1 MKKTAITT
9 LLLVMAAM
17 LPALA
22 KGIKTETIKLPTLQ
36 CGMCK
41 ETIEAKMKELK
52 GVKSIDVDVEKLNA
66 TVAYDSA
73 VLTTAKIEQAIA
85 AIGYDAND
93 TRASRRAQRKLDK
106 CCQPG
111 AHR

>member
-1 MKKTAITT
+1 MKRASMI
-9 LLLVMAAM
+9 LLMAMAM
-17 LPALA
+17 VLPALA

-36 CGMCK
+36 CGMCE
-41 ETIEAKMKELK
+41 ETIESKMKEMK
-52 GVKSIDVDVEKLNA
+52 GIKSFDVDLEKLSA
-66 TVAYDSA
+66 TVEYDSD
-73 VLTTAKIEQAIA
+73 VLTTTKIEKAIA

-93 TRASRRAQRKLDK
+93 TRANRSAQRKLDK